1 MKPRHV
7 LTAGFVVLLAVLP
20 WMVGS
25 YGRTLLD
32 YIGLATIVVLGLVLL
47 TGVGGLTSFGQAA
60 FVGMGA
66 YTSAYLCTAQGW
78 SPWWGLVAALALV
91 TVAALVLG
99 WLTLRMSGY
108 FLPLSTLAW
117 GLSIYLVFGN
127 VQAIGG
133 QTGMSGIAPLSV
145 LGFKLSTALQYHY
158 LIWGVVLL
166 IVWTVHNML
175 DSREG
180 RAMRAL
186 KGGTLMAEAMGVNT
200 TRFKTILFVLAAQY
214 AAVSGWLYAHM
225 QGFVNPTPFSL
236 GQGIEYLFMGVVGG
250 IGDLWGA
257 VLGSSLYS
265 LLRQWLQDLLPHLLG
280 RSGNF
285 EDLVF
290 GVLMIL
296 ILQRAPE
303 GLWARVR
310 ALGVR
315 WNAAASLPRRPD
327 APVLAER
334 ARPAAGD
341 VVLQVRELSKRFGG
355 LVANNAIS
363 FEVRA
368 GEVLALIGPNG
379 AGKSTLFNCISQVD
393 RASSGEVRFRE
404 RAVHRLDARAVAALG
419 LSRTLQH
426 VCLLPRMSMLDN
438 VALGAHLRGHHS
450 FVASAWRL
458 DRAQEASI
466 QATAWQQLERCGL
479 AEHAHAPAGSLPLGL
494 QRVVEIA
501 RALATDPCLLLL
513 DEPAAGLRYL
523 EKRNLASLL
532 DQLRAQGLAILLVEH
547 DLDFVMGLA
556 DRVVAMD
563 FGEKIAE
570 GLPREVQKH
579 PAVIE
584 AYLGGLDEPAVTAAS
599 NPERRVA

>member
-1 MKPRHV
+1 MI
-7 LTAGFVVLLAVLP
+7 TARKVFTLGFVLLLAAAP
-20 WMVGS
+20 WLVGS
-25 YGRTLLD
+25 YGQTLLD

-66 YTSAYLCTAQGW
+66 YTSAYLCTAAGW
-78 SPWWGLVAALALV
+78 SPWWGLVAALLLV
-91 TVAALVLG
+91 TAAALVLG
-99 WLTLRMSGY
+99 WITLRMSGHY
-108 FLPLSTLAW
+108 LPLSTMAW
-117 GLSIYLVFGN
+117 GMSIYLLFGN
-127 VQAIGG
+127 TQFLGG
-133 QTGMSGIAPLSV
+133 QTGIVSVPALS
-145 LGFKLSTALQYHY
+145 LFGWNFADSRDYFY
-158 LIWGVVLL
+158 LIWGLVLV

-214 AAVSGWLYAHM
+214 ACVSGWLYAHM

-236 GQGIEYLFMGVVGG
+236 GEGIEYLFMGVVGG
-250 IGDLWGA
+250 IADLWGS

-265 LLRQWLQDLLPHLLG
+265 LLRQWLQGLLPHLLG

-290 GVLMIL
+290 GVLMII

-303 GLWARVR
+303 GLWAHVR
-310 ALGVR
+310 ALGAR
-315 WNAAASLPRRPD
+315 WRQVAAQAPRPD
-327 APVLAER
+327 VPALAER
-334 ARPAAGD
+334 ARPAAGEA
-341 VVLQVRELSKRFGG
+341 VLQVRELSKRFGG

-363 FEVRA
+363 FDVRA

-379 AGKSTLFNCISQVD
+379 AGKSTLFNCISAVD
-393 RASSGEVRFRE
+393 RASSGEVSFLGRRVE
-404 RAVHRLDARAVAALG
+404 HKDSRAVAAMG
-419 LSRTLQH
+419 LSRTFQH
-426 VCLLPRMSMLDN
+426 VRLLPRMSVLDN

-466 QATAWQQLERCGL
+466 QATAWQQLQRCGL
-479 AEHAHAPAGSLPLGL
+479 AEHAHQAAGSLPLGL

-523 EKRNLASLL
+523 EKRNLAQLL
-532 DQLRAQGLAILLVEH
+532 QQLREQGLAILLVEH

-579 PAVIE
+579 PAVVE
-584 AYLGGLDEPAVTAAS
+584 AYLGGLDEPAAQPAGGAT
-599 NPERRVA
+599 

>member
-1 MKPRHV
+1 MRLRHWMIM
-7 LTAGFVVLLAVLP
+7 GFVLLLAAAP
-20 WMVGS
+20 WLIGD
-25 YGRTLLD
+25 YGRTLLN

-60 FVGMGA
+60 FVGMAA
-66 YTSAYLCTAQGW
+66 YTTAYLSTVMGW
-78 SPWWGLVAALALV
+78 SPWLGLVAALALV
-91 TVAALVLG
+91 TIVALVLG
-99 WLTLRMSGY
+99 WITLSMSGHY
-108 FLPLSTLAW
+108 LPLSTLAW
-117 GLSIYLVFGN
+117 GLSIYLLFGN
-127 VQAIGG
+127 MQIIGG
-133 QTGMSGIAPLSV
+133 QTGMSGVVPLSM
-145 LGFKLSTALQYHY
+145 LGWRFTTPLQYYY
-158 LIWGVVLL
+158 LIWAVVLL

-186 KGGTLMAEAMGVNT
+186 KGGALMAEAMGVDT

-214 AAVSGWLYAHM
+214 ACVSGWLYAHM

-236 GQGIEYLFMGVVGG
+236 EQGIEYLFMGVVGG
-250 IGDLWGA
+250 IAELWGSI
-257 VLGSSLYS
+257 LGSSLYS
-265 LLRQWLQDLLPHLLG
+265 LLRQWLQDVLPHLLG

-296 ILQRAPE
+296 VLQRAPE
-303 GLWARVR
+303 GLWTHVR
-310 ALGVR
+310 ALGEH
-315 WNAAASLPRRPD
+315 WKKTQALPWHPS

-334 ARPAAGD
+334 SKPVAGE
-341 VVLQVRELSKRFGG
+341 VVLQVQELSKRFGG

-379 AGKSTLFNCISQVD
+379 AGKSTLFNCISAVA
-393 RASSGEVRFRE
+393 RASAGQVRFLGQQIE
-404 RAVHRLDARAVAALG
+404 RKNSRAVAAMG
-419 LSRTLQH
+419 LSRTFQH
-426 VCLLPRMSMLDN
+426 VRLLPRMSVLDN
-438 VALGAHLRGHHS
+438 VALGAHLRGHHN
-450 FVASAWRL
+450 FMASAWRL

-466 QATAWQQLERCGL
+466 LATAWHQLERCGL
-479 AEHAHAPAGSLPLGL
+479 AEHAHQTAGSLPLGL

-523 EKRNLASLL
+523 EKHNLAQLL
-532 DQLRAQGLAILLVEH
+532 KQLRAQGLAILLVEH

-579 PAVIE
+579 PAVLE
-584 AYLGGLDEPAVTAAS
+584 AYLGGLDEPMGGKSA
-599 NPERRVA
+599 

>member
-1 MKPRHV
+1 MRGRRW
-7 LTAGFVVLLAVLP
+7 AGVAFVLLLAAAP
-20 WMVGS
+20 WLVGS
-25 YGRTLLD
+25 YGQTLLD

-47 TGVGGLTSFGQAA
+47 TGVAGLTSFGQAA
-60 FVGMGA
+60 FVGLGA
-66 YTSAYLCTAQGW
+66 YTTAYLGAAAGW
-78 SPWWGLVAALALV
+78 SPWWGLLAALALV
-91 TVAALVLG
+91 TLVALVLA
-99 WLTLRMSGY
+99 WVTLRMSGHY
-108 FLPLSTLAW
+108 LPLSTLAW
-117 GLSIYLVFGN
+117 GLSIDLLFGN

-133 QTGMSGIAPLSV
+133 QTGMSAIAPLHLFGWSIT
-145 LGFKLSTALQYHY
+145 TARQYHY
-158 LIWGVVLL
+158 LIWSVVLL

-214 AAVSGWLYAHM
+214 ACVSGWLYAHM
-225 QGFVNPTPFSL
+225 QGFINPTPFSL
-236 GQGIEYLFMGVVGG
+236 DQGIEYLFMGVVGG
-250 IGDLWGA
+250 IGELWGA

-265 LLRQWLQDLLPHLLG
+265 LLRQWLQGVLPHLLG

-290 GVLMIL
+290 GVLMIVL
-296 ILQRAPE
+296 LQRAPQ
-303 GLWARVR
+303 GLWAQLR
-310 ALGVR
+310 ALGGR
-315 WNAAASLPRRPD
+315 WARAASPPAPRPRAPLLASRERP
-327 APVLAER
+327 
-334 ARPAAGD
+334 PAGQ
-341 VVLQVRELSKRFGG
+341 VVLQVIELSKRFGG
-355 LVANNAIS
+355 LVANHAIS
-363 FEVRA
+363 LEVRA

-379 AGKSTLFNCISQVD
+379 AGKSTLFNCISAVE
-393 RASSGEVRFRE
+393 RPSSGQVRFLGQAIE
-404 RAVHRLDARAVAALG
+404 RKDARAVAAMG
-419 LSRTLQH
+419 LSRTFQH
-426 VCLLPRMSMLDN
+426 VRLLARMSVLDN

-479 AEHAHAPAGSLPLGL
+479 AEHAQQPAGSLPLGL

-523 EKRNLASLL
+523 EKRNLAQLL
-532 DQLRAQGLAILLVEH
+532 AQLREQGLAILLVEH

-570 GLPREVQKH
+570 GLPREVQRH
-579 PAVIE
+579 PAVVE
-584 AYLGGLDEPAVTAAS
+584 AYLGGLDEPAPQGQRA
-599 NPERRVA
+599 

>member
-1 MKPRHV
+1 MI
-7 LTAGFVVLLAVLP
+7 TARKVFTLGFVLLLAAAP
-20 WMVGS
+20 WLVGS
-25 YGRTLLD
+25 YGQTLLD

-66 YTSAYLCTAQGW
+66 YTSAYLCTAAGW
-78 SPWWGLVAALALV
+78 SPWWGLVAALLLV
-91 TVAALVLG
+91 TAAALVLG
-99 WLTLRMSGY
+99 WITLRMSGHY
-108 FLPLSTLAW
+108 LPLSTLAW
-117 GLSIYLVFGN
+117 GLSIDLVFGN

-133 QTGMSGIAPLSV
+133 QTGMSGIPPLH
-145 LGFKLSTALQYHY
+145 LFGWAITTARQYHY
-158 LIWGVVLL
+158 LIWSVVLL

-214 AAVSGWLYAHM
+214 ACVSGWLYAHM

-236 GQGIEYLFMGVVGG
+236 GEGINYLFMGVVGG
-250 IGDLWGA
+250 IADLWGS

-265 LLRQWLQDLLPHLLG
+265 LLRQWLQGLLPHLLG

-290 GVLMIL
+290 GVLMII

-303 GLWARVR
+303 GLWAHVR
-310 ALGVR
+310 ALGAR
-315 WNAAASLPRRPD
+315 WRQVAAQAPRPD
-327 APVLAER
+327 VPALAER
-334 ARPAAGD
+334 ARPAAGEA
-341 VVLQVRELSKRFGG
+341 VLQVRELSKRFGG

-363 FEVRA
+363 FDVRA

-379 AGKSTLFNCISQVD
+379 AGKSTLFNCISAVD
-393 RASSGEVRFRE
+393 RASSGEVSFLGRRVE
-404 RAVHRLDARAVAALG
+404 HKDSRAVAAMG
-419 LSRTLQH
+419 LSRTFQH
-426 VCLLPRMSMLDN
+426 VRLLPRMSVLDN

-466 QATAWQQLERCGL
+466 QATAWQQLQRCGL
-479 AEHAHAPAGSLPLGL
+479 AEHAHQAAGSLPLGL

-523 EKRNLASLL
+523 EKRNLAQLL
-532 DQLRAQGLAILLVEH
+532 QQLREQGLAILLVEH

-579 PAVIE
+579 PAVVE
-584 AYLGGLDEPAVTAAS
+584 AYLGGLDEPAAQPAA
-599 NPERRVA
+599 A